1 MERVLV
7 IGCGGSGKTTFARRL
22 AERSGLPLIHLDR
35 LHWRPGWRATPQEA
49 WRATVKEIVARERWI
64 IEGHYGGTLDLRL
77 PACDTVVFL
86 DTPRHVCLTRVVWRT
101 LRHRGRERREL
112 APGCPE
118 RLTLEFLVWIWGFG
132 RRRRPLFERLAAL
145 RSDQR
150 AVVLRTRD
158 EIEQFLKGIPRAVL
172 TVHATGD
179 RLPPP

>member
-86 DTPRHVCLTRVVWRT
+86 DGGRVWTNDERFGLQGDPNGQEHLFVATGAGLTVRTPVGPIEVSAGYKLNPSLTDLVDSEDLVTASRQGIPFDELPRHNS
-101 LRHRGRERREL
+101 RRWQLHL
-112 APGCPE
+112 AIG
-118 RLTLEFLVWIWGFG
+118 T
-132 RRRRPLFERLAAL
+132 
-145 RSDQR
+145 SY
-150 AVVLRTRD
+150 
-158 EIEQFLKGIPRAVL
+158 
-172 TVHATGD
+172 
-179 RLPPP
+179 